1 MIHYH
6 VGSETM
12 PGLRSVDCLMR
23 RQEATSRKEG
33 RAGERIALHEAISC
47 IRLGMGNRL
56 WVPSESHLGDRVT
69 RAIICAE
76 IMAGGNSITIGDQAF
91 TPDSK
96 RDELLDLAYEA
107 AVERHRLLS
116 ALGGRAKADAY
127 ISPGWPTDEECAR
140 LAHKLTRGMGYSQ
153 AEASRI
159 IESVDG
165 YERPHMWSRQGIDR
179 ILWDRSH
186 GEKWDRF
193 TYVEKSHTYVHL
205 EGRRHLP
212 GAYMECMAVIGSAE
226 GAKSYDASLG
236 EPHSFVSPPMELSAA
251 LQLILDAGFL
261 RTLFISESEAHF
273 SSGAQRAVSCDLAL
287 YRGVQVVEDGIHVTA
302 ADGNPNYNR
311 ILREGTELFV
321 ALHAHSNAT
330 ITDETR
336 SRSHAWKVATD
347 LHARENSLREIAA
360 HLNEEAILTLSG
372 TGHWSPSAVKKL
384 LDSGPETDQ

>member
-1 MIHYH
+1 M
-6 VGSETM
+6 
-12 PGLRSVDCLMR
+12 
-23 RQEATSRKEG
+23 
-33 RAGERIALHEAISC
+33 
-47 IRLGMGNRL
+47 
-56 WVPSESHLGDRVT
+56 T

-76 IMAGGNSITIGDQAF
+76 IMAGGNSITIGEETF

-96 RDELLDLAYEA
+96 RDGLLDLAYEA
-107 AVERHRLLS
+107 AVERHRLLP
-116 ALGGRAKADAY
+116 ALGGEAKTDAY

-165 YERPHMWSRQGIDR
+165 YERPHVWSRQGIDR
-179 ILWDRSH
+179 LLWDRTY

-193 TYVEKSHTYVHL
+193 TYVEKSRTCVQL

-212 GAYMECMAVIGSAE
+212 GAHMECMAVLGSTE
-226 GAKSYDASLG
+226 EAKSYDASLS
-236 EPHSFVSPPMELSAA
+236 EPHGFVSPPMELSAT
-251 LQLILDAGFL
+251 LKLILDTGVY

-273 SSGAQRAVSCDLAL
+273 SSGAQRAVSYDLAL
-287 YRGVQVVEDGIHVTA
+287 YRGVQVVESGIHLTA
-302 ADGNPNYNR
+302 ADGNPTNNR

-321 ALHAHSNAT
+321 DLHAHSNAT

-360 HLNEEAILTLSG
+360 HLNEEAIPTLSG
-372 TGHWSPSAVKKL
+372 TGRWSPSAVKKL